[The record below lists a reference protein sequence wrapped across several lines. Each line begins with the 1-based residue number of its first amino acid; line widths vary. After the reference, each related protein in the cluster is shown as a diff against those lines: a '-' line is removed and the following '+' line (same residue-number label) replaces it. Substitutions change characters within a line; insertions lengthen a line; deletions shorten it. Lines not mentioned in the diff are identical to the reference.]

1 MGLHSYAEVAVIFPS
16 LLVPTLPAETQNYL
30 GPALA
35 LVGALFGGIGVKYV
49 DKIFSLKEKKTDISF
64 KIQDELRSEIK
75 ELKGTI
81 RELDHQLDTVQR
93 SYYKVLIKYNM
104 LRERLRLPS
113 DLEDEELDAKIAK
126 LTSELDNKNVDAK
139 LQVEQKKSDEPS
151 R

>member
-1 MGLHSYAEVAVIFPS
+1 M
-16 LLVPTLPAETQNYL
+16 
-30 GPALA
+30 A